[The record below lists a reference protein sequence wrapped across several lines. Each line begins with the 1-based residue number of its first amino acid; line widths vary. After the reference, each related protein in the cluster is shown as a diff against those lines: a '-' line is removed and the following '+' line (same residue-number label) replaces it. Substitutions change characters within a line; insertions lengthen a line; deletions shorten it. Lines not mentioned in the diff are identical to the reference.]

1 MSSPQRVRTR
11 ELTPTCD
18 PHPPFLFAAALGRSL
33 PLPSRTGRGHHTRG
47 TGTKMIAV
55 IENIAVIV
63 VVLVISGVSALG
75 LGRLFLTFVLKA
87 RRPS

>member
-1 MSSPQRVRTR
+1 
-11 ELTPTCD
+11 
-18 PHPPFLFAAALGRSL
+18 
-33 PLPSRTGRGHHTRG
+33 
-47 TGTKMIAV
+47 MIAV

-75 LGRLFLTFVLKA
+75 LGRLFLMFVLKD

>member
-1 MSSPQRVRTR
+1 
-11 ELTPTCD
+11 
-18 PHPPFLFAAALGRSL
+18 
-33 PLPSRTGRGHHTRG
+33 
-47 TGTKMIAV
+47 MIAV

-75 LGRLFLTFVLKA
+75 LGRLFLTFVLRD